1 MNIVYKVKLDLI
13 IMGKFFFRFFKIL
26 YYIVVSILR

>member
-1 MNIVYKVKLDLI
+1 MYIVYKVKLDLI
-13 IMGKFFFRFFKIL
+13 IMGKFFVDFFKIL

>member
-13 IMGKFFFRFFKIL
+13 IMGKFFCSFFKIL

>member
-1 MNIVYKVKLDLI
+1 MFIVYKVKLDLI
-13 IMGKFFFRFFKIL
+13 IMGKFFFRFLKIL

>member
-1 MNIVYKVKLDLI
+1 MYIVYKVKLDLI
-13 IMGKFFFRFFKIL
+13 IMGKFFFRFLNIL

>member
-1 MNIVYKVKLDLI
+1 MYIVYKVKLDLI
-13 IMGKFFFRFFKIL
+13 IMGKFFFRLLKIL